1 MTDSPEQRYRRAMFR
16 QIVAVA
22 TLLVGCAFAAPTSA
36 SADATSSLTLSAIN
50 AGTSEQVILQFTGPL
65 PTKTLNISDNNT
77 VPVDIGADKPR
88 PIGDSKHYIHLGCLQ
103 VCWSG
108 RITNN
113 VPFKQLP
120 LVRGAFDQV
129 YEGELA
135 LHIGLATPAAYTVS
149 GQGTSHIVI
158 TVQH

>member
-1 MTDSPEQRYRRAMFR
+1 MYR

-22 TLLVGCAFAAPTSA
+22 TFLVGCAFAVPSSA
-36 SADATSSLTLSAIN
+36 SADTASALTLSAIS
-50 AGTSEQVILQFTGPL
+50 AGSNEQVILQFTGPL
-65 PTKTLNISDNNT
+65 PTQGLDVADDNT

-88 PIGDSKHYIHLGCLQ
+88 PIGDSKHYIHLGCRQ

-113 VPFKQLP
+113 VPPKQLP
-120 LVRGAFDQV
+120 LVRGAFAQT

-149 GQGTSHIVI
+149 GQGTSRIII